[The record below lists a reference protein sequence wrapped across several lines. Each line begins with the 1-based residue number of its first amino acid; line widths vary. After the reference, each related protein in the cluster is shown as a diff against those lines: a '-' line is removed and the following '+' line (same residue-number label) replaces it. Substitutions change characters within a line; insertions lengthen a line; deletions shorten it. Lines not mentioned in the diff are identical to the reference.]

1 MNIAR
6 SVSYNRGR
14 VPAYVAL
21 LRGINVG
28 GRHLLKMATLRA
40 VVEAAGG
47 TKVETYIQSG
57 NVVFG
62 HASRG
67 SAPLQ
72 TKLSAAIA
80 KAAGFPVPVVLR
92 TAAELAEVI
101 ATNPFGGAPDE
112 QLHVMFCA
120 AQPVAT
126 AFDKLDATAFA
137 PECWAIGAREVYL
150 HLPNGMGKSRLAVTV
165 SRLAALKDA
174 TARNW
179 RTVQTLA
186 GMIAQR

>member
-1 MNIAR
+1 
-6 SVSYNRGR
+6 

-28 GRHLLKMATLRA
+28 GRHSLKMATLRD
-40 VVEAAGG
+40 VIEAAGG

-62 HASRG
+62 HAARAAG
-67 SAPLQ
+67 PLQ
-72 TKLSAAIA
+72 TKLTAAIA

-92 TAAELAEVI
+92 TGPELAAVVAE
-101 ATNPFGGAPDE
+101 NPFATAPGE
-112 QLHVMFCA
+112 QLHVMFCG
-120 AQPVAT
+120 AQPAPA
-126 AFDKLDATAFA
+126 AFDKLDASAFA
-137 PECWAIGAREVYL
+137 PECWAIGTREVYL
-150 HLPNGMGKSRLAVTV
+150 RLPNGMGNSKLAVSV
-165 SRLAALKDA
+165 SRLAPLKEA

-186 GMIAQR
+186 GMIADR